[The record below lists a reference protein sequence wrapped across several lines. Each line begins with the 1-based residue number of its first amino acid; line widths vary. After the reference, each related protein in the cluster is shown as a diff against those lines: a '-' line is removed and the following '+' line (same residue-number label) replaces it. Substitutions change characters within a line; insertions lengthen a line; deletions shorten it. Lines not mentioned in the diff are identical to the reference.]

1 MIKCVIKYL
10 FIVVAAIFLF
20 SCSNTN
26 SKPLIKFS
34 GDSSSIIIKN
44 IDEASLLQVKNAFKE
59 NPDSL
64 NLVSVLLT
72 PNDQDSLQIEKPIKG
87 AFNVSGDSVIFK
99 PAAPFV
105 RGKSYLIES
114 FIGVNYADARKL
126 LTNGIKHNL
135 QPQQQILT
143 R

>member
-1 MIKCVIKYL
+1 MIKCVVKYL
-10 FIVVAAIFLF
+10 FIVVVAILAI

-26 SKPLIKFS
+26 SKPVIKFS

-44 IDEASLLQVKNAFKE
+44 IDEASLFQVKNAIKA

-64 NLVSVLLT
+64 NLISVLLT
-72 PNDQDSLQIEKPIKG
+72 PGDQDSLQVEEEINGK
-87 AFNVSGDSVIFK
+87 FSVTGDSIVFK
-99 PAAPFV
+99 PKTPFLN
-105 RGKSYLIES
+105 GKSYLVES
-114 FIGVNYADARKL
+114 YVGVNYADAKKL

>member
-10 FIVVAAIFLF
+10 FIVVVAIFLF

-34 GDSSSIIIKN
+34 EDSSSIIIKN

-59 NPDSL
+59 NPDSS
-64 NLVSVLLT
+64 NLVAVLLT
-72 PNDQDSLQIEKPIKG
+72 PNDQDKLQVEKLIEG
-87 AFNVSGDSVIFK
+87 VFSVSGDSVVFK
-99 PAAPFV
+99 PALPFIM
-105 RGKSYLIES
+105 GKSYLVES
-114 FIGVNYADARKL
+114 FIGVNYADAKKL
-126 LTNGIKHNL
+126 ITNGIKHNL

>member
-1 MIKCVIKYL
+1 M
-10 FIVVAAIFLF
+10 VAI

-26 SKPLIKFS
+26 SKPVIKFS

-44 IDEASLLQVKNAFKE
+44 IDEASFLQVKNAYKT

-64 NLVSVLLT
+64 DLISVLLT
-72 PNDQDSLQIEKPIKG
+72 PGDQDSLQVERQISGRFSIG
-87 AFNVSGDSVIFK
+87 GDSVVFK
-99 PAAPFV
+99 PNEPFIKGQNYLV
-105 RGKSYLIES
+105 ESY
-114 FIGVNYADARKL
+114 IGVSYADAKKL

>member
-1 MIKCVIKYL
+1 MIKFVVKYL
-10 FIVVAAIFLF
+10 FIVVVAILAI

-26 SKPLIKFS
+26 SKPVIKFS

-44 IDEASLLQVKNAFKE
+44 IDEASFLQAKNAIKA

-64 NLVSVLLT
+64 NLISVLLT
-72 PNDQDSLQIEKPIKG
+72 PGDQDSLQVEQEIYGKFSVKE
-87 AFNVSGDSVIFK
+87 DSVVFK
-99 PAAPFV
+99 PKTPFV
-105 RGKSYLIES
+105 KGKKYLVES
-114 FIGVNYADARKL
+114 FIAVNYADAKKL